1 MSVTGTVRESV
12 DSVNEAYLSPATYE
26 KKGKVMST
34 KNKRRSPRKR
44 RNPEKVVMDKYYHP
58 KTFRSRKR
66 TLSATD
72 ADKELKEYMR
82 GDYDS

>member
-1 MSVTGTVRESV
+1 MWRPYRDDTLNLKNIWDG
-12 DSVNEAYLSPATYE
+12 PIK

-34 KNKRRSPRKR
+34 KNKRRSSPKKR

-72 ADKELKEYMR
+72 ADKEIKEYLN
-82 GDYDS
+82 YDS

>member
-1 MSVTGTVRESV
+1 
-12 DSVNEAYLSPATYE
+12 
-26 KKGKVMST
+26 MST
-34 KNKRRSPRKR
+34 KNKRRSSPKKR

-72 ADKELKEYMR
+72 ADKEIKEYL
-82 GDYDS
+82 DYDS